1 MTLKATYTKQEEI
14 PEAQR
19 EFYVEKD
26 GKFSLAVEG
35 LVGKEKLDEFRNNNL
50 ELKKQIE
57 ELNTKFGD
65 IDPDLYREMSEKAEK
80 ERTKKL
86 IAADKVDE
94 VVADAV
100 KAARAGFDKQYK
112 GLEDEKRKLS
122 IQLESLLIDN
132 AVRDGAAK
140 SGVRAS
146 AVEDVLLRARQ
157 VFKVVDGKAVA
168 FDGDKQLFGPTGDPL
183 TVPEY
188 ITGKLTEAAPHLFE
202 QSQGSGARKAENS
215 NSGGG
220 AGKINRNDQKAF
232 LDNLADIA
240 SGKKQVA

>member
-1 MTLKATYTKQEEI
+1 MTIKARIKTLEEAPEEI
-14 PEAQR
+14 R
-19 EFYVEKD
+19 SLYVEKD
-26 GKFSLAVEG
+26 GEFSLAVEG
-35 LVGKEKLDEFRNNNL
+35 LVGKEKLDEFRVSNIS
-50 ELKKQIE
+50 LKKQIE
-57 ELNTKFGD
+57 DLNAKFEGVDPDVFRELN
-65 IDPDLYREMSEKAEK
+65 EKAEK

-94 VVADAV
+94 LVAERV
-100 KAARAGFDKQYK
+100 NAAKAGFDKQYK
-112 GLEDEKRKLS
+112 GLEDEKRKLG

-202 QSQGSGARKAENS
+202 PSQGGGAKKADSN
-215 NSGGG
+215 NSGGAG
-220 AGKINRNDQKAF
+220 GKINRNDSKAF
-232 LDNLADIA
+232 LDNLGAIA
-240 SGKKQVA
+240 SGQKQVA